1 MGDPL
6 IGVLGVVGFIAAYF
20 LPLIIGGIRKHRSIL
35 AIGFLNLI
43 LGWTVLGWLIA
54 MVWSLTGN
62 VREEAPAKR

>member
-1 MGDPL
+1 MPDDIYYTLL
-6 IGVLGVVGFIAAYF
+6 IVFLYGLPTLAAWS
-20 LPLIIGGIRKHRSIL
+20 RKHRSAL
-35 AIGFLNLI
+35 AITFLNLI